1 MSHISPTD
9 TRKTVLL
16 KPGHTDTL
24 TNGHFQSPLL
34 KTSKPQNQSKPKTH
48 NSHNPHTHAP
58 IPFPIAARSKKPTT
72 ENNTPRPHSR
82 SSTCFHPKIV
92 AHLSSRAFLLA
103 IHSRIPCCCEPS
115 SLLFL
120 FLLLLLNLPCAP
132 FPSFLPSF
140 LPSFFL
146 SFFVSLVPC
155 FPAGLPLLA
164 LAVGVVVAPA
174 FPFLPFV
181 GTLDCLRNLCNGT
194 QGQRRWAE
202 APTPPN
208 KMVGNS

>member
-1 MSHISPTD
+1 M
-9 TRKTVLL
+9 LL
-16 KPGHTDTL
+16 RPGHTDTL

-58 IPFPIAARSKKPTT
+58 IPFAIAPRSKKPTT
-72 ENNTPRPHSR
+72 ENNPQRPYSR

-132 FPSFLPSF
+132 FPSFL
-140 LPSFFL
+140 L
-146 SFFVSLVPC
+146 SFFRSL
-155 FPAGLPLLA
+155 FRWFLAFLLA
-164 LAVGVVVAPA
+164 CPSLPWLSEWWWHL
-174 FPFLPFV
+174 PFLPFLWYV
-181 GTLDCLRNLCNGT
+181 
-194 QGQRRWAE
+194 
-202 APTPPN
+202 
-208 KMVGNS
+208 